1 MRRRIIAGI
10 LLLIA
15 AAPAA
20 AQTGRFEVGIGA
32 GYTFSEGIDVDS
44 GVINGIDVE
53 SGVSYGVSFGAYVN
67 RMLEVGFMMN
77 QEASNLVL
85 DGGVGIFDDVD
96 VDLDVNNYHGYV
108 AYNLGYS
115 NAPVRPFFLF
125 GMGATHYVTGEVDGN
140 EIDNET
146 RFSTTWGGGV
156 KYYPPSVDY
165 LGLRFMGRW
174 TPTYI
179 TTDADGWW
187 CDPYWGCTT
196 YGDVEYSHQ
205 FEMSGAALLRF

>member
-1 MRRRIIAGI
+1 MRRIIAGI

-20 AQTGRFEVGIGA
+20 AQSGRVELGVDF

-44 GVINGIDVE
+44 AFLDEITPE
-53 SGVSYGVSFGAYVN
+53 SGISYGVSIGGYVN

-77 QEASNLVL
+77 QQASNLVL
-85 DGGVGIFDDVD
+85 EGSSLLETE
-96 VDLDVNNYHGYV
+96 VDLNLNNYHGYV

-115 NAPVRPFFLF
+115 NAAVRPFFLF
-125 GMGATHYVTGEVDGN
+125 GMGATHYVTGEIGGN
-140 EIDNET
+140 EVDNET

-156 KYYPPSVDY
+156 KYYPQSMDY
-165 LGLRFMGRW
+165 LGFRFMGRW

-179 TTDADGWW
+179 TTEAEGAW

-205 FEMSGAALLRF
+205 FEMSGGALFRF